1 MIKHVMASGFN
12 LIVCTRLIAHNMCF
26 ILDCHSF
33 SANAFEIP
41 RRLLNVRCVDHIL
54 NLCFTCDVLYI
65 HVVCAFVFC
74 FIFLFII
81 FLYLYY

>member
-1 MIKHVMASGFN
+1 MYIHVMASGFN

-41 RRLLNVRCVDHIL
+41 RRLLNVRCRATRFF
-54 NLCFTCDVLYI
+54 NCKEYTQPK
-65 HVVCAFVFC
+65 
-74 FIFLFII
+74 
-81 FLYLYY
+81 